1 MNGGHLGRHEVFHAK
16 VGVDE
21 DVIWRWA
28 KLGGAKVQS
37 QVNIT
42 CPHLSPPV
50 LQGDPGEG
58 TSVDY
63 EEPMF
68 LRCLRCLWFYNFL
81 IFSLHCDGDG
91 WVLQVLFNMCLFYW
105 NIEKRQNIQGNI
117 VQFVDVVM

>member
-1 MNGGHLGRHEVFHAK
+1 MNGGHLGRDEVFHAK

-42 CPHLSPPV
+42 CPHLSSPVLTCPHLSPPV

-68 LRCLRCLWFYNFL
+68 LRWVRLWF
-81 IFSLHCDGDG
+81 
-91 WVLQVLFNMCLFYW
+91 
-105 NIEKRQNIQGNI
+105 
-117 VQFVDVVM
+117 